1 MGDFLAK
8 SGNAFTKLAL
18 GWGKLFGVAEQI
30 NRRATFIAAY
40 RMAVENGNANPAEF
54 ATKAVNETQFI
65 NNRGNKMQ
73 WGRGAVGATLMT
85 FKSYSINYLELL
97 HRMAT
102 QNGKDG
108 KMAAALML
116 GMLVL
121 MAGAG
126 GLPFAE
132 DLNDLVDFLAERMGY
147 NFSTKKAKQ
156 EFLENLLGKPMADFV
171 DRGITGLP
179 GSPIDVSGRMS
190 MANLIPGTGLL
201 LEKRDH
207 SRDVQELLGPVG
219 DMAKRAFEGANA
231 VLDGDIKR
239 ALLSVAPKAISNA
252 AQGADMA
259 QKGYYADAKG
269 FKVLSTTP
277 GEAVAKA
284 IGFQPQSVS
293 MVQESNAITQRMKD
307 TYALHAEQIRSE
319 WAKGIFEHDPE
330 QIQKARDMLADW
342 NAKNP
347 GQTIIVRIPD
357 VMKKA
362 REMAKDKD
370 QRIADTAP
378 KAMRAQLKQEIQQRK
393 ALQ

>member
-156 EFLENLLGKPMADFV
+156 EFLENLLGKQ
-171 DRGITGLP
+171 I
-179 GSPIDVSGRMS
+179 GR
-190 MANLIPGTGLL
+190 A
-201 LEKRDH
+201 H
-207 SRDVQELLGPVG
+207 V
-219 DMAKRAFEGANA
+219 
-231 VLDGDIKR
+231 
-239 ALLSVAPKAISNA
+239 
-252 AQGADMA
+252 
-259 QKGYYADAKG
+259 
-269 FKVLSTTP
+269 
-277 GEAVAKA
+277 
-284 IGFQPQSVS
+284 
-293 MVQESNAITQRMKD
+293 
-307 TYALHAEQIRSE
+307 
-319 WAKGIFEHDPE
+319 
-330 QIQKARDMLADW
+330 
-342 NAKNP
+342 
-347 GQTIIVRIPD
+347 
-357 VMKKA
+357 
-362 REMAKDKD
+362 
-370 QRIADTAP
+370 
-378 KAMRAQLKQEIQQRK
+378 
-393 ALQ
+393 